1 MFIGHNCSYPNFQEY
16 VSKMVGFQENMIQKV
31 SDHYTHLVNND
42 KKFGALMEKLG
53 FM

>member
-1 MFIGHNCSYPNFQEY
+1 
-16 VSKMVGFQENMIQKV
+16 MIQKV
-31 SDHYTHLVNND
+31 SDHYTQLVNND